1 MSIYVKSKNGSAPL
15 QTPNLRVMKLNKIN
29 DTLERADADSKI
41 IKSKTIVVSNIPTG
55 KSSNFTNIPNA
66 KEFWIDTANSFIRDK
81 QYRAYSY
88 PICYVNPQSAV
99 SELGCHLERNGQ
111 DLIIITGKDN
121 WAGYELVVTVKYIE
135 KKAFV

>member
-1 MSIYVKSKNGSAPL
+1 MSIYVKSENGSAPL
-15 QTPNLRVMKLNKIN
+15 QTPNLRVMKLNKTN

-41 IKSKTIVVSNIPTG
+41 IRSKTIVVSNIPTG

-88 PICYVNPQSAV
+88 PICYVNPQSAI

-135 KKAFV
+135 KEAFV

>member
-1 MSIYVKSKNGSAPL
+1 MSIYVKSTNGAAPL
-15 QTPNLRVMKLNKIN
+15 QTPKLRVMKLNNTN

-41 IKSKTIVVSNIPTG
+41 IRSKTIVVSNILTG
-55 KSSNFTNIPNA
+55 KSSTYTNIPNA

-81 QYRAYSY
+81 QYRESSY
-88 PICYVNPQSAV
+88 PICYVNPQFAI

-111 DLIIITGKDN
+111 ELIIITGNDN
-121 WAGYELVVTVKYIE
+121 WAGYELVVTIKYIE

>member
-1 MSIYVKSKNGSAPL
+1 MSIYVKSKNGAAPL
-15 QTPNLRVMKLNKIN
+15 QTPNLRVMKLNKTN

-41 IKSKTIVVSNIPTG
+41 IRSKTIVVSNIPTG

-88 PICYVNPQSAV
+88 PICYVNPQSAI

-121 WAGYELVVTVKYIE
+121 
-135 KKAFV
+135 